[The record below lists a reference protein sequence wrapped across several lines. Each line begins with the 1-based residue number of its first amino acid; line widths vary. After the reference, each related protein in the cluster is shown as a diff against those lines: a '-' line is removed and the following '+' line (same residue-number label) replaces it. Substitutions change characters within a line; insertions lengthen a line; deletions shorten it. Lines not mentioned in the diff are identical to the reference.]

1 MDETE
6 KERLRKQKWD
16 YYDSVC
22 EQLEEHGI
30 TDLNTR
36 TKIALER
43 TESEWY
49 LFTLHCEEHERER
62 RKRDREREQWRE
74 IERECLQLMDE
85 EEAAQRVETP
95 SADHDEKEESAT
107 DRDQQPE
114 DEKRSDGGTELGTDA
129 TGGDGDE
136 PESETTESLELL
148 AEIDGMLSGVT
159 DVIRTAAANAIPR
172 FKTGIPTLDKAL
184 GGGLYE
190 GLHVLM
196 APPSEGKTAHSLFMC
211 LKALS
216 EDANKW
222 GIDDQVLYWGL
233 DTSESDVRARLAS
246 CVSMLKGKELGIE
259 PFAYK
264 DVPSDELIRL
274 NQLMNDVERYR
285 KNTANH
291 ERELR
296 ECKEA
301 IKEIMGG
308 TVGDYLKAISKVE
321 EMVHGR
327 FDNAGFKF
335 MRPTDSTRNDLDK
348 IFSGW
353 NRQWYLDRD
362 MGEKLTDYLELK
374 PLVNGY
380 GEEDWEKT
388 FDIFYNETLPFSE
401 LVGQGLIGRTPAG
414 DEVELLLSYLNTE
427 EVRLCVV
434 DYLKPLKIAPKNGK
448 GDEQQRKDRIIELL
462 SDAAMEK
469 KIPIVLICDMSKTG
483 VQSDRPDMMNASG
496 SSTLQYKAETI
507 TEMRAKKKGQGENTV
522 ELHIEKN
529 KRGKPCTVKLKYAPA
544 YNCFGEVKEAKQEDA
559 GTAREG
565 R

>member
-6 KERLRKQKWD
+6 RERSRREKFAYFDDVFERLTAM
-16 YYDSVC
+16 
-22 EQLEEHGI
+22 GI
-30 TDLNTR
+30 TDLKTR
-36 TKIALER
+36 VDIAEH
-43 TESEWY
+43 EWY
-49 LFTLHCEEHERER
+49 LFTLNCEYYEQERFIR
-62 RKRDREREQWRE
+62 HREREQQRE
-74 IERECLQLMDE
+74 IERECLRLMDE
-85 EEAAQRVETP
+85 EEAARQVETP
-95 SADHDEKEESAT
+95 NADHDEKQESAT
-107 DRDQQPE
+107 EHDQQPE
-114 DEKRSDGGTELGTDA
+114 DEKRGDGGAELGTDA
-129 TGGDGDE
+129 TEGDGDE

-148 AEIDGMLSGVT
+148 AEIDGMLSGAADAT
-159 DVIRTAAANAIPR
+159 RTAAKNVTPR
-172 FKTGIPTLDKAL
+172 FKTGIKTIDEAL

-196 APPSEGKTAHSLFMC
+196 APPSEGKTANSLFMC

-216 EDANKW
+216 DDANKW
-222 GIDDQVLYWGL
+222 GVDDQVLYWGL

-246 CVSMLKGKELGIE
+246 CVSVLKGKELGIK

-285 KNTANH
+285 KNPANH

-296 ECKEA
+296 ECLKA

-308 TVGDYLKAISKVE
+308 TVGDYLKATNKVE

-362 MGEKLTDYLELK
+362 MGEKLTDYLELE
-374 PLVNGY
+374 PLVNEY
-380 GEEDWEKT
+380 GEEDWDKT
-388 FDIFYNETLPFSE
+388 FDIFYDETLPFSK
-401 LVGQGLIGRTPAG
+401 LVGKGLIGRIPAG

-427 EVRLCVV
+427 DVRLCVV
-434 DYLKPLKIAPKNGK
+434 DYLKLLKIAPKNGK

-462 SDAAMEK
+462 SDTAMEK

-507 TEMRAKKKGQGENTV
+507 TEMRTKKKGQGENTV

-529 KRGKPCTVKLKYAPA
+529 KRGKPCTVKLKYLPA
-544 YNCFGEVKEAKQEDA
+544 YNCFGEVKEAEQEDA

>member
-6 KERLRKQKWD
+6 RERSRREKSAFYDDVLERLTAM
-16 YYDSVC
+16 
-22 EQLEEHGI
+22 GI
-30 TDLNTR
+30 TDLKTR
-36 TKIALER
+36 ADIAER
-43 TESEWY
+43 EWY
-49 LFTLHCEEHERER
+49 MFTLNCEYYERER
-62 RKRDREREQWRE
+62 FIRHWEREQQRE
-74 IERECLQLMDE
+74 IERECLRLMDE
-85 EEAAQRVETP
+85 EEAARQVETP
-95 SADHDEKEESAT
+95 SARHDEKQGSAT
-107 DRDQQPE
+107 DHDQQPE
-114 DEKRSDGGTELGTDA
+114 GEKRDDGGTKLETGA
-129 TGGDGDE
+129 TEGAGDE
-136 PESETTESLELL
+136 PESETTKSLELL
-148 AEIDGMLSGVT
+148 AEIDGMLSGVA
-159 DVIRTAAANAIPR
+159 DVTRTAAANAIPR
-172 FKTGIPTLDKAL
+172 LKTGIKTLDEAL

-190 GLHVLM
+190 GLHALM
-196 APPSEGKTAHSLFMC
+196 APPSEGKTSHSLFMC

-222 GIDDQVLYWGL
+222 GIDDLVLYWGL

-246 CVSMLKGKELGIE
+246 CVSMLKRKELGIE

-274 NQLMNDVERYR
+274 NQLMNDVKRYR
-285 KNTANH
+285 KNPANH

-308 TVGDYLKAISKVE
+308 TVGDYLKATNKVE

-362 MGEKLTDYLELK
+362 MGEKLTDYLELE
-374 PLVNGY
+374 PLVNEY

-388 FDIFYNETLPFSE
+388 FDIFYDETLSFSK
-401 LVGQGLIGRTPAG
+401 LVGKGLIGRIPAG
-414 DEVELLLSYLNTE
+414 DEVELLLSYLHTE
-427 EVRLCVV
+427 DVRLCVV
-434 DYLKPLKIAPKNGK
+434 DYLKLLKIAPKNGK

-462 SDAAMEK
+462 SDTAMEK

-483 VQSDRPDMMNASG
+483 AQSDRPDMMNASG

-507 TEMRAKKKGQGENTV
+507 TEMRTKKKGQGENTV

-529 KRGKPCTVKLKYAPA
+529 KRGKPCTIKLKYMPA
-544 YNCFGEVKEAKQEDA
+544 FNCFAEVKEAEQEDA